1 MVAVLR
7 KKDCSK
13 AVYLA
18 VINPIADMKNE
29 ERIIELL
36 IETLQKVDRHQ
47 EILEEHIRLWKEQ
60 NRRWDEQTQRWDEDK
75 QQWREQQDTNRLLLE
90 TLNIEMKEMQRV
102 SNAQT
107 RNDLIDQ
114 EQSRRIE
121 QMHQTWIEGQQ
132 VIQDMVSLLMAQNK
146 ALKDNGLM

>member
-1 MVAVLR
+1 
-7 KKDCSK
+7 
-13 AVYLA
+13 
-18 VINPIADMKNE
+18 MKNE

>member
-1 MVAVLR
+1 
-7 KKDCSK
+7 
-13 AVYLA
+13 
-18 VINPIADMKNE
+18 MKNE
-29 ERIIELL
+29 DRIIELL

-47 EILEEHIRLWKEQ
+47 EILEEHVHLWKEQ
-60 NRRWDEQTQRWDEDK
+60 NQRWD
-75 QQWREQQDTNRLLLE
+75 EQQDTNRVMLE
-90 TLNIEMKEMQRV
+90 TLHAQMQELQKV
-102 SNAQT
+102 SAAQT

-121 QMHQTWIEGQQ
+121 QMHQSWLQGQQ

>member
-1 MVAVLR
+1 
-7 KKDCSK
+7 
-13 AVYLA
+13 LA

-29 ERIIELL
+29 DRIIELL

-47 EILEEHIRLWKEQ
+47 EILEEHVHLWKEQ
-60 NRRWDEQTQRWDEDK
+60 NQRWD
-75 QQWREQQDTNRLLLE
+75 EQQDTNRVMLE
-90 TLNIEMKEMQRV
+90 TLHAQMQELQKV
-102 SNAQT
+102 SAAQT

-121 QMHQTWIEGQQ
+121 QMHQSWLQGQQ